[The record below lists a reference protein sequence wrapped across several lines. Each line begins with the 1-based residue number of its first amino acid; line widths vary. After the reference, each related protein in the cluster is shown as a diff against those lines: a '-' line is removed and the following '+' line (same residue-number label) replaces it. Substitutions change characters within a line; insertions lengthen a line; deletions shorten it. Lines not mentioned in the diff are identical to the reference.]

1 MQHFN
6 VFFLYGN
13 FAINFSIPPLFNPKN
28 FVFAKHPKYDGA
40 MLYSELKRRGVDYI
54 IVMPTIYQ
62 KNEYLKRWLRRGSTT
77 DFIASM
83 EKRWHEMI
91 RSCEKDD
98 APKIYLDEN
107 EYISDVLP
115 MI

>member
-1 MQHFN
+1 
-6 VFFLYGN
+6 VL
-13 FAINFSIPPLFNPKN
+13 
-28 FVFAKHPKYDGA
+28 DR
-40 MLYSELKRRGVDYI
+40 YSDHTGEVYLLSCHKEVRDELKRRGVYYI

-77 DFIASM
+77 DFIVSM
-83 EKRWHEMI
+83 EKRWDEMI

-115 MI
+115 LI